1 MIHRTWAIYNDD
13 LYDLTDYFYTIDQ
26 NENDNSYV
34 FMDSDITDVWQQQPG
49 QDITKTLNEVLASKD
64 STTVAQNMACL
75 NNKFYIGQVDF
86 RKSARCQVQNYILLA
101 ASIIL
106 CASIGIKCTLLSTPL
121 FMSSYTSYLYF
132 SSL

>member
-1 MIHRTWAIYNDD
+1 MIHRAWAIYNNN

-26 NENDNSYV
+26 NTNDDSYV
-34 FMDSDITDVWQQQPG
+34 FMDSDITDVWQQQAG
-49 QDITKTLNEVLASKD
+49 QDITKALNEVLASKD

-75 NNKFYIGQVDF
+75 NNKFYIGEVDF

-106 CASIGIKCTLLSTPL
+106 CASIGIKCTLFFHP
-121 FMSSYTSYLYF
+121 YIY
-132 SSL
+132 